1 MADRLEEEHDLLEA
15 AVGEVRKRAVA
26 ELDRREDAWRPVARD
41 VAQWLPAARS
51 ALHGSA
57 MVPHLKAAEQWLR
70 TTLEQ
75 IRDEQF
81 QPIAAR
87 AQRTWEQLRQQSN
100 VELCAVELEG
110 TGTRRRVG
118 LKVTV
123 DGVEGGALGVMSQGE
138 LHCLALSLF
147 LPRAMLPESP
157 FRFIV
162 VDDPVQSMD
171 SPRVEGLARVLE
183 EAGQHRQVIV
193 FTHDERL
200 PEAVRRLRL
209 DARILEVTRRPGSV
223 VEVVEALDPVSRSLK
238 DARAVAMTERLPLE
252 VARRVV
258 PGLCRQAIEAA
269 CLDVVRHKRLGRGDP
284 HAAVEEAL
292 ESATTTKQ
300 RLALALF
307 DDAGRGGDV
316 LRHLNLA
323 WGRWA
328 GDCVNAVNRGAHGQ
342 YEGDLPHLIRETER
356 LTGELRTL

>member
-1 MADRLEEEHDLLEA
+1 
-15 AVGEVRKRAVA
+15 
-26 ELDRREDAWRPVARD
+26 
-41 VAQWLPAARS
+41 
-51 ALHGSA
+51 
-57 MVPHLKAAEQWLR
+57 
-70 TTLEQ
+70 
-75 IRDEQF
+75 
-81 QPIAAR
+81 
-87 AQRTWEQLRQQSN
+87 
-100 VELCAVELEG
+100 
-110 TGTRRRVG
+110 
-118 LKVTV
+118 
-123 DGVEGGALGVMSQGE
+123 
-138 LHCLALSLF
+138 
-147 LPRAMLPESP
+147 MLPESP

-307 DDAGRGGDV
+307 DDAGRAGDV